1 MFPAIFA
8 QYRYH
13 LADPPKPMASLVRR
27 EFALQPRRAHFTVT
41 QLPQLPDPNTP
52 DNRIASNDFKIGPL
66 TSAKRSS
73 RQTSSAHQLAPA
85 SSNLLRRLA
94 WPPRNPCVS
103 ENG

>member
-13 LADPPKPMASLVRR
+13 LADPPKPMTPLVRR
-27 EFALQPRRAHFTVT
+27 ELASQPKRAHFTAT
-41 QLPQLPDPNTP
+41 QLPQLPNPNTH
-52 DNRIASNDFKIGPL
+52 DNRIASNDFKIGTF
-66 TSAKRSS
+66 TSARRSS
-73 RQTSSAHQLAPA
+73 RQRSSAHQLAPA

-94 WPPRNPCVS
+94 WPPRYPCVS